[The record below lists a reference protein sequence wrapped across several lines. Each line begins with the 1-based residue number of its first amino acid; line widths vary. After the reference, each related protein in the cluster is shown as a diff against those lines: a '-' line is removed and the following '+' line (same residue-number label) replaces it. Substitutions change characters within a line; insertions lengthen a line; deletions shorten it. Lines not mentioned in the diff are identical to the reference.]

1 MKNDL
6 RFRKSKS
13 FYLKNN
19 SDFSVISTQSDL
31 ERYLSEHEKKN
42 DEIQEMIQSQK
53 RYGLTMNEMNTSIS
67 PTRQQQQNFIG
78 SSSFIKLNRSYN
90 SSPNTPK
97 SASFNNSLSN
107 FSTNSPNCSFHS
119 NSPINQLSSM
129 SPIIPYEP
137 SIKILTQ
144 PNSQEKFESLNSSTK
159 LVEKILFKLDIDD
172 TRLNQMVENIRK
184 WISQTILARLVQ
196 EIESINKMIVE
207 KGYIDSLIGGRFYFI
222 GFTSFNYFFI

>member
-1 MKNDL
+1 M
-6 RFRKSKS
+6 
-13 FYLKNN
+13 
-19 SDFSVISTQSDL
+19 

-67 PTRQQQQNFIG
+67 PTMQQNL
-78 SSSFIKLNRSYN
+78 SFNESPFQIKANRSYN
-90 SSPNTPK
+90 SSP
-97 SASFNNSLSN
+97 SASKNVSFNNSLSN
-107 FSTNSPNCSFHS
+107 FFTNSPNSSFHS
-119 NSPINQLSSM
+119 NSPINQLSSL

-137 SIKILTQ
+137 SIKMSTQ
-144 PNSQEKFESLNSSTK
+144 TNSQEKFESLNSSTR
-159 LVEKILFKLDIDD
+159 LVEKLLFKLDIDD
-172 TRLNQMVENIRK
+172 ARLNQMVENIRK

-222 GFTSFNYFFI
+222 G